1 VNPVRAQQAQAQSRW
16 RLPEQQHTSETRF
29 ERVVLPHLDAAY
41 TLARYLIREP
51 SDVEDVLQEAV
62 LRAIQYF
69 HTLRNDSDARAWLLT
84 IVRRECYSAW
94 THRRGHINTVSLDS
108 TTEKDEQARLLLI
121 DPGESPEGAAERSS
135 VRERIIEAVD
145 HLPERLREVIILRE
159 LQQCS
164 YEEIALIIDA
174 PIGTVM
180 SRISRARAHLA
191 ASLRTVIDLGEVS

>member
-1 VNPVRAQQAQAQSRW
+1 M
-16 RLPEQQHTSETRF
+16 TRF

-41 TLARYLIREP
+41 TLARYLVGDP

-94 THRRGHINTVSLDS
+94 AHRRGRMDTVSLD
-108 TTEKDEQARLLLI
+108 TVVGNEQPHLQLVGTDI
-121 DPGESPEGAAERSS
+121 SPEIAAEQSS
-135 VRERIIEAVD
+135 AREKIVEAVD
-145 HLPERLREVIILRE
+145 RLPERLREVIILRE

-164 YEEIALIIDA
+164 YEEIAAIVEA

-180 SRISRARAHLA
+180 SRLSRARSQLA
-191 ASLRTVIDLGEVS
+191 GSLRDVIDIGDVS

>member
-1 VNPVRAQQAQAQSRW
+1 VNPIHAQRARAQRRW
-16 RLPEQQHTSETRF
+16 RLPEQQPASETRF

-51 SDVEDVLQEAV
+51 SDVEDALQEAV

-94 THRRGHINTVSLDS
+94 THRRRRIDTVSLDS
-108 TTEKDEQARLLLI
+108 IPGGEQARLLLV
-121 DPGESPEGAAERSS
+121 DPGESPEGAAERNS

-145 HLPERLREVIILRE
+145 DLPERLREVIVLRE

-164 YEEIALIIDA
+164 YEEIAVIIEA

-180 SRISRARAHLA
+180 SRISRARAHLT
-191 ASLRTVIDLGEVS
+191 ASLREVIDLGGVS

>member
-1 VNPVRAQQAQAQSRW
+1 MNPVRAQRARAQSRW
-16 RLPEQQHTSETRF
+16 RLPKQQPASETRF

-84 IVRRECYSAW
+84 IVRRQCYSAW
-94 THRRGHINTVSLDS
+94 THRRGHIDTVSLDS
-108 TTEKDEQARLLLI
+108 IAGGEQARLLLI
-121 DPGESPEGAAERSS
+121 DPAESPEGAAERSS

-145 HLPERLREVIILRE
+145 RLPERLREVIILRE
-159 LQQCS
+159 LQRCS
-164 YEEIALIIDA
+164 YEEIALIIEA
-174 PIGTVM
+174 PLGTVM
-180 SRISRARAHLA
+180 SRISRARAQLA
-191 ASLRTVIDLGEVS
+191 ESLRAVIDLGEVS

>member
-1 VNPVRAQQAQAQSRW
+1 VNLVRAQGAGAQRRW
-16 RLPEQQHTSETRF
+16 RLPEQQRTSETRF

-51 SDVEDVLQEAV
+51 SDVEDALQEAV

-94 THRRGHINTVSLDS
+94 THRRGRIDTVSLDS
-108 TTEKDEQARLLLI
+108 IAGGEQAGLLLV
-121 DPGESPEGAAERSS
+121 DPGESPEEAAERNS

-145 HLPERLREVIILRE
+145 DLPERLREVIVLRE

-164 YEEIALIIDA
+164 YEEIAVIIEA

-191 ASLRTVIDLGEVS
+191 ASLREVIDLGGVS

>member
-1 VNPVRAQQAQAQSRW
+1 MNPVRAQRAGAQRRW

-41 TLARYLIREP
+41 TLARYLIGEP

-94 THRRGHINTVSLDS
+94 IHRRRRIDTVSLDS
-108 TTEKDEQARLLLI
+108 IAGGEQARLLLV
-121 DPGESPEGAAERSS
+121 DPGESPEEAAERSS
-135 VRERIIEAVD
+135 VRQRIIEAVGD
-145 HLPERLREVIILRE
+145 LPELLREVIVLRE
-159 LQQCS
+159 LQQFS
-164 YEEIALIIDA
+164 YEEIAVIIEA

-191 ASLRTVIDLGEVS
+191 ASLRDVLDLGEVS

>member
-1 VNPVRAQQAQAQSRW
+1 MNPVRAQRARAQSRW
-16 RLPEQQHTSETRF
+16 RLPKQQPASETRF

-84 IVRRECYSAW
+84 IVRRQCYSAW
-94 THRRGHINTVSLDS
+94 THRREHIDTVSLDS
-108 TTEKDEQARLLLI
+108 IAGGEQARLLLI
-121 DPGESPEGAAERSS
+121 DPAESPEGAAERSS

-145 HLPERLREVIILRE
+145 RLPERLREVIILRE
-159 LQQCS
+159 LQRCS
-164 YEEIALIIDA
+164 YEEIALIIEA
-174 PIGTVM
+174 PLGTVM
-180 SRISRARAHLA
+180 SRISRARAQLA
-191 ASLRTVIDLGEVS
+191 ESLRAVIDLGEVS